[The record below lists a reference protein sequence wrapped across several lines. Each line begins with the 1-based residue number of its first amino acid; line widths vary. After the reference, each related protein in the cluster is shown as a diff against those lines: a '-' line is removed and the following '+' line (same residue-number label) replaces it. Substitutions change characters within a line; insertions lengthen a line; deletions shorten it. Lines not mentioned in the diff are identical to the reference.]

1 MVTPV
6 KKSSTRPR
14 ETHSPFLELCLGRL
28 LCYKG
33 LIFLSS
39 KPVPVR
45 GLRTVILNILIGK
58 RTATGNKIKDK
69 ELEIGH
75 YKCFTSLKKNYLKNV
90 SFKHVKSGAK
100 VIFLK

>member
-6 KKSSTRPR
+6 NKSCTRHR

-39 KPVPVR
+39 KPVPVGR
-45 GLRTVILNILIGK
+45 LRTIILNILIGK
-58 RTATGNKIKDK
+58 RTATGNKIIRD
-69 ELEIGH
+69 ELEIG
-75 YKCFTSLKKNYLKNV
+75 FFSDI
-90 SFKHVKSGAK
+90 KH
-100 VIFLK
+100 L